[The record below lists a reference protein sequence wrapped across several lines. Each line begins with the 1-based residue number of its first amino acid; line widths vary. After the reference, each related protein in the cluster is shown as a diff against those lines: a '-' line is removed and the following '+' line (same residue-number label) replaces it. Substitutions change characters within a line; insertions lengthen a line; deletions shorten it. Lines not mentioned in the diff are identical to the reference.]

1 MIGGCPYEG
10 CWKDVRHERSSLGTK
25 VMFDK
30 HSRTQVQDV
39 MYLWTM
45 RGIGF
50 LPSSGSRSVGEW
62 YL

>member
-1 MIGGCPYEG
+1 M
-10 CWKDVRHERSSLGTK
+10 KDVRHERSSLGTK

-30 HSRTQVQDV
+30 HSRTQVQNV
-39 MYLWTM
+39 MYLWTA
-45 RGIGF
+45 RGIRF